1 MKNLTA
7 LFVLA
12 LLILVS
18 SIASSQT
25 KVEWKERDNFHQVM
39 GQTFHPVEDGNF
51 APIRERSGEMVEKA
65 TAWQNSEI
73 PKEFAGIASLK
84 ENLTKLVAGSE
95 SLNAKIKANCTDEEI
110 KTHLTLLHDIFHEI
124 VGACKTTDEHK
135 H

>member
-1 MKNLTA
+1 MKNLKA

-39 GQTFHPVEDGNF
+39 GQTFHPVEEGNF
-51 APIRERSGEMVEKA
+51 APIRERSGEMLEKA
-65 TAWQNSEI
+65 IAWQDSQI
-73 PKEFAGIASLK
+73 PSEFAGIAGLK
-84 ENLTKLVAGSE
+84 ENLAKLVAGSE
-95 SLNAKIKANCTDEEI
+95 ALYTKIKMKCSDEEI
-110 KTHLTLLHDIFHEI
+110 KTDLTALHDVFHDI
-124 VGACKTTDEHK
+124 VGACNTTDK